1 MALHRI
7 HVAPHRRAGG
17 FTLTE
22 LLVTMSVLAIVA
34 TAALPSFSQFI
45 ASQRVRSAASDLA
58 SAFTLM
64 RSEAVKRNTSTTLAP
79 DGSTW
84 SAGWVVS
91 AGAERLR
98 GYGPYAGITITTSG
112 GNTLSVGNDGRPG
125 NGSQTFQVAMVDGST
140 ANAVCVQISGTG
152 RVAAIA
158 GACS

>member
-1 MALHRI
+1 MSLDRIDVVAHR
-7 HVAPHRRAGG
+7 HAPG

-22 LLVTMSVLAIVA
+22 LLVTMAVLAIVA
-34 TAALPSFSQFI
+34 TTALPSFSRFI
-45 ASQRVRSAASDLA
+45 ASQRVRNAATDLA

-91 AGAERLR
+91 AGTERLR
-98 GYGPYAGITITTSG
+98 GYGPYTGITISTSG
-112 GNTLSVGNDGRPG
+112 ANSLWVGNDGRPG
-125 NGSQTFQVAMVDGST
+125 NGSQTFQVAQAGGDTSNV
-140 ANAVCVQISGTG
+140 VCVQISGTG
-152 RVAAIA
+152 RVATAA